1 MGPSVTSL
9 GIGRTIR
16 WNGATAGTVFCCRP
30 RVEKLLKELV
40 AVEQAVVRP
49 FNLVAVDP
57 RALYRP
63 FTMMEWAVVDWA
75 VVEWAVVE
83 RAVVERAVVER
94 AVVERAVVER
104 AVVKWA
110 VVEWAV
116 VERAL
121 VERPM
126 YRPFNMV
133 AEARALLLRFT
144 MLVGEPEVFR
154 PFTMVVEAW
163 AVLRLFTVVSL
174 EAGQSNWA
182 NYPTVENAQYAG
194 YGAFPAPS
202 PSPSPQVMQALL
214 QLLYPA
220 NQYRY

>member
-1 MGPSVTSL
+1 
-9 GIGRTIR
+9 
-16 WNGATAGTVFCCRP
+16 
-30 RVEKLLKELV
+30 
-40 AVEQAVVRP
+40 
-49 FNLVAVDP
+49 
-57 RALYRP
+57 
-63 FTMMEWAVVDWA
+63 MMERV

-83 RAVVERAVVER
+83 RVVM
-94 AVVERAVVER
+94 
-104 AVVKWA
+104 
-110 VVEWAV
+110 EWAV
-116 VERAL
+116 VEQVMVERAV

-144 MLVGEPEVFR
+144 MLVGVPEVFR
-154 PFTMVVEAW
+154 PFTMVEAER
-163 AVLRLFTVVSL
+163 A
-174 EAGQSNWA
+174 AGHSNWA

-194 YGAFPAPS
+194 YGAFPAPAPS